1 MICRFKVKRLLNK
14 YFNLYPLSVNQ
25 TEEGIIAMAK
35 NEKERILVINGFENY
50 GFSGEDVA
58 IKGIKYKVCGLNHEN
73 AMALRK
79 ALPFTAPSRVL
90 REQRSFGLGDRLGIA
105 THGHIKLFKKYDAC
119 PIFAQQSIRELNLT
133 ERTYE
138 DVLDCVTFNV
148 LQDGFKKPWGADG
161 DHLKHEDEIR
171 YALSLGF
178 TMLTL
183 DCSEHIKTDV
193 LGMSDEEVLSKASL
207 DEDLKNKYLNL
218 DIKVEDKV
226 ITFSEVELARCVL
239 TYSETIEFAKKIYF
253 DYVDG
258 KEVDFELSIDET
270 STPTLPVEH
279 YFIARELSEAGV
291 KLVTVA
297 PRFCGE
303 FQKGIDYIGDLGQFE
318 AEMKIHV
325 AIANHF
331 GYKLSIHSGSDK
343 FSVFEIIGRITK
355 GHFHVKTAGTNWLEA
370 MKVVAKCDASLYREV
385 HKYALSMFEEAKK
398 YYHVTTNINN
408 IPDVDTLADDKL
420 VELFDNNDCRQ
431 LIHIT
436 YGFILTNKDSKGNYV
451 FKNRL
456 YDLWDK
462 ESEEYAN
469 MLVKHIGHHLE
480 LLYKGMGK

>member
-1 MICRFKVKRLLNK
+1 MICKFKVKHLLNK
-14 YFNLYPLSVNQ
+14 NFNVYPLSVNQ
-25 TEEGIIAMAK
+25 DQNGIIALVKEDK
-35 NEKERILVINGFENY
+35 NDYLVINGFENY
-50 GFSGEDVA
+50 GFNGEEVT
-58 IKGIKYKVCGLNHEN
+58 IKGIKYKKCQLTHEN
-73 AMALRK
+73 INALRK

-90 REQRSFGLGDRLGIA
+90 GKMRSFGLGDRLGIA
-105 THGHIKLFKKYDAC
+105 TIGHIELFKKYDAY

-138 DVLDCVTFNV
+138 DVLDCVSVNV
-148 LQDGFKKPWGADG
+148 LKAGFKKQWGADG
-161 DHLKHEDEIR
+161 DHLKHEDEIE
-171 YALSLGF
+171 YALSLGY

-183 DCSEHIKTDV
+183 DCSEHIRADILNKT
-193 LGMSDEEVLSKASL
+193 DEEVLKEAHLS
-207 DEDLKNKYLNL
+207 EDIKHKYLDNE
-218 DIKVEDKV
+218 VV
-226 ITFSEVELARCVL
+226 IDGNHIEFNEVELARCVL
-239 TYSETIEFAKKIYF
+239 TYDDAISFAKKIYF
-253 DYVDG
+253 EYVKDH
-258 KEVDFELSIDET
+258 EVDFELSIDET
-270 STPTLPVEH
+270 STPTKPVEH
-279 YFIARELSEAGV
+279 YYVAKELSDAGV

-303 FQKGIDYIGDLGQFE
+303 FQKGIDYIGDLKQFE
-318 AEMKIHV
+318 AEMKVHV

-343 FSVFEIIGRITK
+343 FSVFEIIGKETH

-370 MKVVAKCDASLYREV
+370 MKVVAKCDPKLYREV
-385 HKYALSMFEEAKK
+385 HKFALSMFNEAKK

-408 IPDVDTLADDKL
+408 IPDVDTLADEKL
-420 VELFDNNDCRQ
+420 VDLFNNNDCRQ

-436 YGFILTNKDSKGNYV
+436 YGFILTKKDDKGNYV

-469 MLVKHIGHHLE
+469 MLIKHIGHHLE

>member
-1 MICRFKVKRLLNK
+1 MACKFKVKRLLNK
-14 YFNLYPLSVNQ
+14 KFNVYPLSVNQ
-25 TEEGIIAMAK
+25 TENGTIAMAK
-35 NEKERILVINGFENY
+35 RENERILVVNGFENY
-50 GFSGEDVA
+50 GFNGEDIT
-58 IKGIKYKVCGLNHEN
+58 IKGIKYKLCGLNHEN
-73 AMALRK
+73 AVALRK
-79 ALPFTAPSRVL
+79 ALPFSAPSRVL

-105 THGHIKLFKKYDAC
+105 TFGHIRLFKQYDAY

-138 DVLDCVTFNV
+138 DVLDCVSFNV
-148 LQDGFKKPWGADG
+148 VQEGFKRPWGADG
-161 DHLKHEDEIR
+161 DHLKHEDEIQ

-183 DCSEHIKTDV
+183 DCSEHIRTDV
-193 LGMSDEEVLSKASL
+193 LNLSDEEVLKEVSL
-207 DEDLKNKYLNL
+207 SEELKEKYLNK
-218 DIKVEDKV
+218 DISFDGKVV
-226 ITFSEVELARCVL
+226 SFSEVELARCVL
-239 TYSETIEFAKKIYF
+239 TYNDTIEFASKIYF
-253 DYVDG
+253 EYVNG
-258 KEVDFELSIDET
+258 KNVDFELSIDET

-279 YFIARELSEAGV
+279 YFIAKELCDRGV

-303 FQKGIDYIGDLGQFE
+303 FQKGIDYIGNLSQFE
-318 AEMKIHV
+318 EEMKIHV

-343 FSVFEIIGRITK
+343 FSVFEIIGKITK

-370 MKVVAKCDASLYREV
+370 MKVVALKDPSLYREV
-385 HKYALSMFEEAKK
+385 HKYALSMFDEAKK

-408 IPDVDTLADDKL
+408 IPDVDSIPDSEL
-420 VELFDNNDCRQ
+420 VDLFKNNDCRQ

-469 MLVKHIGHHLE
+469 MLISHIGHHLE